1 MKRIFFSILLLLT
14 AATAAAVELNREGR
28 DASYVETILKRSQ
41 KIVDGLGLTD
51 AKQAEEV
58 RNIIANRYF
67 ELNDIYEAR
76 DRRLAAV
83 KEQGL
88 EGEAKRAA
96 TELATLEAD
105 SKLYRSHFAFPATLA
120 IYLTPEQVEAVK
132 DGMTYGVL
140 MVTYR
145 STLDMIPSLTDE
157 EKAQI
162 KAWLTEARDL
172 AIDAESSNKKHGVFG
187 KYKGRINNYLT
198 KRGYDLKA
206 ERAAWYKRIEARKQ
220 AEAAAAK

>member
-120 IYLTPEQVEAVK
+120 IYLTPAQVEAVK

>member
-1 MKRIFFSILLLLT
+1 M
-14 AATAAAVELNREGR
+14 
-28 DASYVETILKRSQ
+28 ETILKRSQ

>member
-105 SKLYRSHFAFPATLA
+105 SKLYRSHFAFPAMLA